1 MSTYSAIS
9 LMIYASWQ
17 SINIYHS
24 YVTNKKITRGNAF
37 SIAWALLLSYLLIKP
52 SVLFL
57 FAKLFDGIFA
67 LGLGFY
73 VNLISIPTE
82 LLNQRDKVING
93 YWGYTIV
100 DLAICLLCFVI
111 SILGSIYG

>member
-1 MSTYSAIS
+1 
-9 LMIYASWQ
+9 MIYASWQ

-37 SIAWALLLSYLLIKP
+37 SIVWALLLSYLLIKP

-57 FAKLFDGIFA
+57 FAKMFDGIFA

-73 VNLISIPTE
+73 VNLISIPPE

-111 SILGSIYG
+111 SILGSVYG